1 MTPTDVPASE
11 VSKAAPKEKV
21 RTGGFVLE
29 WSGSDKGSWERWHL
43 TEGEPAHLLS
53 PEDSSPKTSSRILAL
68 PTSSFFAWPLWI
80 STEGEPLDL
89 IRLELAG
96 RHLIKRGME
105 DSLRMLPVATLDER
119 RLVLA
124 IACEEPF
131 PDEGL
136 PENWKKADRFEIR
149 ANLLI
154 APDEDLLI
162 WKENGAFHA
171 SFQREGKCVWF
182 CGLREDLSPGVLLR
196 ASLRLLSEGILLHPI
211 RKIRILTPEGSFAR
225 SALAAVFPHA
235 RISIESLILPE
246 AAALSKTED
255 LPPAAARSERRS
267 RQQWEMIRQIGAGAA
282 LLYALLLLWMAG
294 DYLIHRHALTTWK
307 QKISSLQAPATE
319 AQQDSER
326 WKTLR
331 PAVDPTTYPLDL
343 LAAIAA
349 PTEGG
354 KVRLTAFTME
364 KGRLQ
369 VSGEATDVTT
379 AYAFIDQLK
388 KSPALHEYD
397 WNAGQPQIAG
407 KNSVKF
413 DMEGVRPDAA
423 K

>member
-1 MTPTDVPASE
+1 
-11 VSKAAPKEKV
+11 
-21 RTGGFVLE
+21 
-29 WSGSDKGSWERWHL
+29 
-43 TEGEPAHLLS
+43 
-53 PEDSSPKTSSRILAL
+53 
-68 PTSSFFAWPLWI
+68 
-80 STEGEPLDL
+80 
-89 IRLELAG
+89 
-96 RHLIKRGME
+96 
-105 DSLRMLPVATLDER
+105 
-119 RLVLA
+119 
-124 IACEEPF
+124 
-131 PDEGL
+131 
-136 PENWKKADRFEIR
+136 
-149 ANLLI
+149 
-154 APDEDLLI
+154 
-162 WKENGAFHA
+162 
-171 SFQREGKCVWF
+171 
-182 CGLREDLSPGVLLR
+182 
-196 ASLRLLSEGILLHPI
+196 
-211 RKIRILTPEGSFAR
+211 
-225 SALAAVFPHA
+225 
-235 RISIESLILPE
+235 
-246 AAALSKTED
+246 
-255 LPPAAARSERRS
+255 
-267 RQQWEMIRQIGAGAA
+267 MIRQIGAGAA

-364 KGRLQ
+364 KGRLH

>member
-11 VSKAAPKEKV
+11 VGNTAPQEKV

-29 WSGSDKGSWERWHL
+29 WSGSETGNWERWHL
-43 TEGEPAHLLS
+43 MEEEPAHLLS
-53 PEDSSPKTSSRILAL
+53 PEDSLPKTSSRILAL
-68 PTSSFFAWPLWI
+68 PTASFFAWPLWI

-96 RHLIKRGME
+96 RHLLKRGME

-149 ANLLI
+149 ANLLN
-154 APDEDLLI
+154 APDEDLVI
-162 WKENGAFHA
+162 WKEDGAFHA

-196 ASLRLLSEGILLHPI
+196 TSLRLLSEGILLHPI
-211 RKIRILTPEGSFAR
+211 RRIRILAPEGSFAR
-225 SALAAVFPHA
+225 GSLASVFPHA
-235 RISIESLILPE
+235 RISIDAPILPD
-246 AAALSKTED
+246 ASSLSKAGD

-282 LLYALLLLWMAG
+282 LLYTLLLLWMAG
-294 DYLIHRHALTTWK
+294 DYLIHRRALTNWK
-307 QKISSLQAPATE
+307 QKVATLQAPAAQ

-326 WKTLR
+326 WKSLR

-388 KSPALHEYD
+388 KSTALHEYD

-413 DMEGVRPDAA
+413 DMEGVHPDAA